1 MSVVIASTGLSAHRR
16 DEYLQAARLAIDPDR
31 VQIALDLTPGIAVAE
46 RVLTEIDHD
55 ANRSIS
61 AAEARVYSERVL
73 SAIAL
78 DVDGMPLRVELVDS
92 AFPAFDTVL
101 LGEGTTRIHA
111 VAPMP
116 RLADGLHHL
125 RYRNA
130 YRADIGVYLANA
142 LVPASDRVTVAA
154 QRRDVD
160 QRELLVDFRLRGDS
174 TTRVRQGLSVGFT
187 GALILLVNVWWR
199 RRWLLVSWRISVR
212 RTRQRW
218 SRIFQVQRRD
228 HNHVQQ
234 R

>member
-1 MSVVIASTGLSAHRR
+1 LRGGRSTALALAVMTVVIASAGLSAHRR

-46 RVLTEIDHD
+46 GVLTEIDRD

-61 AAEARVYSERVL
+61 AAEARAYSERVL

-92 AFPAFDTVL
+92 AFPTIDIVGR
-101 LGEGTTRIHA
+101 GEGTTRIRA

-125 RYRNA
+125 RYRNT
-130 YRADIGVYLANA
+130 YRADIGAYLANA
-142 LVPASDRVTVAA
+142 LVPDSDRVTVAA

-160 QRELLVDFRLRGDS
+160 QRDLLVDYTLRGDRA
-174 TTRVRQGLSVGFT
+174 TRLRRGLSVGVA
-187 GALILLVNVWWR
+187 GALIVLVNVWWR
-199 RRWLLVSWRISVR
+199 LRPREAV
-212 RTRQRW
+212 
-218 SRIFQVQRRD
+218 
-228 HNHVQQ
+228 
-234 R
+234 